1 VVSRL
6 QVGIAVFD
14 LRPLGHPLEQAPSF
28 SSVSDWATKS
38 MKVWWTSKGGTAVP
52 MRLTCAMA
60 MMVSSWWVALR
71 SLKLRTTTEAFVPGC
86 GPMSQLAPAD
96 P

>member
-1 VVSRL
+1 LAIRWNKRRAL
-6 QVGIAVFD
+6 
-14 LRPLGHPLEQAPSF
+14 
-28 SSVSDWATKS
+28 SSVSDWATK
-38 MKVWWTSKGGTAVP
+38 VNEGLVDVKGRHSRSDAVDVCDGHDG
-52 MRLTCAMA
+52 LKL
-60 MMVSSWWVALR
+60 VGGIG